1 MWNRMTGPYAFT
13 YWTLIFCNLVL
24 PQVLWLKKIRTNVVW
39 LFVVAVDVLVGMW
52 LERYVI
58 VVVSLHR
65 DFLPSSWGIY
75 WPTIWD
81 VATFVGTIG
90 LFFFLF
96 FLFIRSL
103 PMISI
108 FEVRTLLPEAEVI
121 EGVEK

>member
-1 MWNRMTGPYAFT
+1 MTGPYAPT
-13 YWTLIFCNLVL
+13 YWALIFCNLL
-24 PQVLWLKKIRTNVVW
+24 FPQILWLKKIRTSTVW
-39 LFVVAVDVLVGMW
+39 LFVVALDVLTGMW

-65 DFLPSSWGIY
+65 DFLPSSWGIFY
-75 WPTIWD
+75 PTIWD
-81 VATFVGTIG
+81 VATYVGTIG

-108 FEVRTLLPEAEVI
+108 FEVRTLLPQAEVA
-121 EGVEK
+121 EADK

>member
-1 MWNRMTGPYAFT
+1 
-13 YWTLIFCNLVL
+13 L
-24 PQVLWLKKIRTNVVW
+24 LWWKKIRTNVIW
-39 LFVVAVDVLVGMW
+39 LFVIALDILVGMW

-58 VVVSLHR
+58 IVVSLSL
-65 DFLPSSWGIY
+65 DFLPSFWAMY

-81 VATFVGTIG
+81 VATYVGTIG

-108 FEVRTLLPEAEVI
+108 FEVRTLLPQAEVT